1 MMLKIIVFLVF
12 ISFKCNYSYKVYYNL
27 KFRSNLIHYSDKD
40 DIFGAEFNEI
50 NYNQLNP
57 APTWVADQDEEF
69 RDYKGNIFHKIT
81 PEKRQKSMDGF
92 EKARITFILDS
103 IFVSIL
109 GFCAFWSFGTF
120 KDATSYAIG
129 TSLGTLYAF
138 LLTRYVEGIGTD
150 DRRSK
155 LLGPLRFAPVV
166 LIVLLYSKNK
176 QTISFIPEF
185 VGFFSFQISSFLQAF
200 NDSLY
205 GDEE

>member
-1 MMLKIIVFLVF
+1 MSNTVEDSYIAYIIPHKLK
-12 ISFKCNYSYKVYYNL
+12 C
-27 KFRSNLIHYSDKD
+27 RSKLIHYSDKD

-57 APTWVADQDEEF
+57 APNWVADQDEEF
-69 RDYKGNIFHKIT
+69 RDYKGNVFRKIT

-129 TSLGTLYAF
+129 TGLGTLYAF

-200 NDSLY
+200 NESLY
-205 GDEE
+205 GDEEVEEE